1 MIGAGAMMGIGAVAG
16 IAGGLM
22 KKKPKI
28 PTYKPIDQTAEQEAA
43 IAANLASF
51 DDAKQLADQTTMAD
65 QDRLDSILA
74 RTMPNYKEMLAGS
87 GQAIQDMIAGNLPNA
102 DQNVLMRKAAERS
115 GALGIGGSSAGR
127 NLTARDLGLSSLQM
141 TQAGLNSF
149 NALSSNLRQNYT
161 VNPMSTASMYVSPS
175 QRISNAI
182 SDNQFGYNALVQKRV
197 SDANNSVMSQLGN
210 SVSTLGGMAFGAGAQ
225 GLAMKGIFG
234 QTGNKPA

>member
-1 MIGAGAMMGIGAVAG
+1 MFGAMMGIGAVAG

-28 PTYKPIDQTAEQEAA
+28 PTYKPVDQTAEQEAA

-51 DDAKQLADQTTMAD
+51 DSAKQLADQTTMAD

-87 GQAIQDMIAGNLPNA
+87 GRAIQDMIAGNLPNA

-127 NLTARDLGLSSLQM
+127 KLTARDLGLSSLQM

-161 VNPMSTASMYVSPS
+161 VNPMSTASMYVTPS
-175 QRISNAI
+175 QWISNAI
-182 SDNQFGYNALVQKRV
+182 NENQFSYNALTQKRI
-197 SDANNSVMSQLGN
+197 SDANNSTMSRLGN
-210 SVSTLGGMAFGAGAQ
+210 SLSALGGTAFGAGAQ
-225 GLAMKGIFG
+225 GMAMKGMFG
-234 QTGNKPA
+234 QTGNTPKPA

>member
-1 MIGAGAMMGIGAVAG
+1 MGIGAVAG

-28 PTYKPIDQTAEQEAA
+28 PTYKPVDQTAEQEAA
-43 IAANLASF
+43 ISANLASF
-51 DDAKQLADQTTMAD
+51 DSAKQLADQTTMAD

>member
-1 MIGAGAMMGIGAVAG
+1 MGIGAVAG